1 MNNSNVFK
9 GSECSSEFIEA
20 IRIIRKGVRK
30 VDEFMKAYT
39 IKEVSNLLDT
49 PEGTLRQWEKDFP
62 DVLVIPRDAQNAR
75 YYTEFEIETLKHIKS
90 MREKNLSKKM
100 IKELLQKHSETNSER
115 NHVVEPTVPALKQS
129 EAIETLR
136 NIQNAIETLPEIKEL
151 IVSELKSEIR
161 NEIKNELNNAVRS
174 EIASSLEAGNKN
186 TSEQIKTLSEAL
198 DNMEANYK
206 NEIQRRD
213 EILMENMRLIKEIN
227 NREKNKG
234 FFKKLFSKKDK

>member
-1 MNNSNVFK
+1 
-9 GSECSSEFIEA
+9 
-20 IRIIRKGVRK
+20 

-39 IKEVSNLLDT
+39 IKEVSKLLDT

-75 YYTEFEIETLKHIKS
+75 YYTEFEIDTLKHIKS

-100 IKELLQKHSETNSER
+100 IKELLQKHSEINSER
-115 NHVVEPTVPALKQS
+115 NHVVEPTVPTLKQS

-136 NIQNAIETLPEIKEL
+136 NIQNALETLPEIKEL

-161 NEIKNELNNAVRS
+161 SEIKNELNNAVRN

-213 EILMENMRLIKEIN
+213 KILMENLRLIKEIN
-227 NREKNKG
+227 DREKNKG
-234 FFKKLFSKKDK
+234 FFKKLF

>member
-1 MNNSNVFK
+1 
-9 GSECSSEFIEA
+9 
-20 IRIIRKGVRK
+20 
-30 VDEFMKAYT
+30 MKAYT
-39 IKEVSNLLDT
+39 IKEVSKLLDT

-100 IKELLQKHSETNSER
+100 IKELLQKHSETNLER
-115 NHVVEPTVPALKQS
+115 NHVVEPTVPTLKQS

-136 NIQNAIETLPEIKEL
+136 NIQNTLETLPEIKEL
-151 IVSELKSEIR
+151 IISELKSEIR
-161 NEIKNELNNAVRS
+161 NEIKDELNNAVRN

-186 TSEQIKTLSEAL
+186 TSEQIKTLSKAL

-227 NREKNKG
+227 DREKTKAFLKSSFQKEINK
-234 FFKKLFSKKDK
+234 FQCT